1 MKQYLALTLLAAS
14 LGANAQSNVTVYGAA
29 DASFDVVSVSGA
41 SNGVNRGT
49 FNRVESNGSYIGFK
63 GTEDLGNGLKAVF
76 QIESSVAL
84 DNNQGF
90 TGGRDTFVGLSSK
103 DLGTVQLGTLT
114 GPTRLAGLLVDS
126 RLGHAGI
133 SAGSSIFG
141 KPEGGEGTGT
151 FDTRFGNTVAYVS
164 PTFAGQYGA
173 VNLIAAYVA
182 GENKSLSN
190 ANPADVKNTYG
201 YDIGASYVYGPVTA
215 MLTHGEVRNRLDGSA
230 PGTNLD
236 QSSITRLV
244 TAYTFDG
251 GHKIAGLVER
261 TKNSYTG
268 LAGAD
273 VERNAWGLSGKYHLT
288 PADAVVAQYFQ
299 ANNPTGSLYA
309 DNSNRKANLYEVG
322 YEHYL
327 SKRTVLKTS
336 YSVLSNQ
343 SNANF
348 DYGNN
353 PVGNGTGPGADYK
366 VVSAGIRHS
375 F

>member
-1 MKQYLALTLLAAS
+1 MKSLVLALLAGISISAQ
-14 LGANAQSNVTVYGAA
+14 AQSNVTVYGAA
-29 DASFDVVSVSGA
+29 DASFDIVTANGA
-41 SNGVNRGT
+41 ANGVNRGT

-63 GTEDLGNGLKAVF
+63 GVEDLGNGLKAIF
-76 QIESSVAL
+76 QIEQGIAL

-103 DLGTVQLGTLT
+103 DLGTVEFGTLT
-114 GPTRLAGLLVDS
+114 GPTRAAGLLVDS

-141 KPEGGEGTGT
+141 KPEGGQGTGT

-164 PTFAGQYGA
+164 PTFSGQYGA
-173 VNLIAAYVA
+173 VTLIGAYVA

-190 ANPADVKNTYG
+190 SAAADVKNTYG
-201 YDIGASYVYGPVTA
+201 YDVGASYVYGPVTT
-215 MLTHGEVRNRLDGSA
+215 MLTHGEVHNRLDSA
-230 PGTNLD
+230 AAGTNLD
-236 QSSITRLV
+236 QAKITRLATV
-244 TAYTFDG
+244 YSFEG
-251 GHKIAGLVER
+251 GHKLGGLIER
-261 TKNSYTG
+261 TKNVYTG
-268 LAGAD
+268 LANAD

-288 PADAVVAQYFQ
+288 QTDAIIGQFYK
-299 ANNPTGSLYA
+299 ANNPSGTLYA
-309 DNSNRKANLYEVG
+309 DNSNRKASLYELG

-336 YSVLSNQ
+336 YSVISNQ

-353 PVGNGTGPGADYK
+353 PVAGGAGNGVDYK
-366 VVSAGIRHS
+366 IVSAGIRHS

>member
-1 MKQYLALTLLAAS
+1 MKSIALALLAATS
-14 LGANAQSNVTVYGAA
+14 IAAQAQSNVTIYGAA
-29 DASFDVVSVSGA
+29 DASFDVVTVSGA

-63 GTEDLGNGLKAVF
+63 GVEDLGNGLKAIF
-76 QIESSVAL
+76 QIEQGLAL

-103 DLGTVQLGTLT
+103 DVGTVQFGTLT
-114 GPTRLAGLLVDS
+114 GPTRAAGLLVDS

-141 KPEGGEGTGT
+141 KPVGGEGTGT

-164 PTFAGQYGA
+164 PTFTGDLGS
-173 VNLIAAYVA
+173 VTIIGAYVA

-190 ANPADVKNTYG
+190 AAPADVKNTYG
-201 YDIGASYVYGPVTA
+201 YDVGVSYVYGPVTT

-236 QSSITRLV
+236 EQKITRLV
-244 TAYTFDG
+244 SVYGFQG
-251 GHKIAGLVER
+251 GHKIGALVER
-261 TKNSYTG
+261 TKNVYTG
-268 LAGAD
+268 LASAD
-273 VERNAWGLSGKYHLT
+273 VERTAWGLSGKYHLT
-288 PADAVVAQYFQ
+288 QTDAIIGQFYQ
-299 ANNPTGSLYA
+299 ASNPTGNLYA
-309 DNSNRKANLYEVG
+309 DNSNRKASLYEVG

-336 YSVLSNQ
+336 YSLISNQ

-353 PVGNGTGPGADYK
+353 PVGNGAGAGAEYK

>member
-14 LGANAQSNVTVYGAA
+14 LAANAQSNVTIYGQA
-29 DASFDVVSVSGA
+29 DASFDVVSATGA

-63 GTEDLGNGLKAVF
+63 GAEDLGNGLKAVF

-103 DLGTVQLGTLT
+103 NVGTIQLGTLT
-114 GPTRLAGLLVDS
+114 GPTRLAGLLADS

-164 PTFAGQYGA
+164 PSFGGKYGE
-173 VNLIAAYVA
+173 VTLIGAYVA

-201 YDIGASYVYGPVTA
+201 YDVGVSYVYGPVIS
-215 MLTHGEVRNRLDGSA
+215 MLTHGEVRNRLDSSA

-236 QSSITRLV
+236 QSSITRFS
-244 TAYTFDG
+244 TAYNFVG

-268 LAGAD
+268 LVGAD
-273 VERNAWGLSGKYHLT
+273 VERTAWGLSGKYHLT
-288 PADAVVAQYFQ
+288 PVDAVVAQYFH

-309 DNSNRKANLYEVG
+309 DNSNRKADLYEVG

-348 DYGNN
+348 DYSNSPVGQG
-353 PVGNGTGPGADYK
+353 VGNGAEYK
-366 VVSAGIRHS
+366 VLSAGIRHS